1 MKVSG
6 VPYEVNLPPKE
17 ENGMIF
23 KNLEKHFSFSMDY
36 DDGDSAVGDFPIR
49 MHVTKEFSVDEAT
62 AWPNI
67 LAEFCDFMASCYGYD
82 IREKIVLD
90 TYFKDQR
97 FRWLP
102 DELPG
107 QEEDKED
114 YSEELDEALKD
125 IRAQQDY

>member
-1 MKVSG
+1 M
-6 VPYEVNLPPKE
+6 
-17 ENGMIF
+17 F
-23 KNLEKHFSFSMDY
+23 KPLSKTFSFSMDY
-36 DDGDSAVGDFPIR
+36 NDGADALAGFPSE
-49 MHVTKEFSVDEAT
+49 MHVSKTFTIDEAT
-62 AWPNI
+62 SWPDI

-90 TYFKDQR
+90 TYLESAR

-102 DELPG
+102 DIIADA
-107 QEEDKED
+107 EEKDD